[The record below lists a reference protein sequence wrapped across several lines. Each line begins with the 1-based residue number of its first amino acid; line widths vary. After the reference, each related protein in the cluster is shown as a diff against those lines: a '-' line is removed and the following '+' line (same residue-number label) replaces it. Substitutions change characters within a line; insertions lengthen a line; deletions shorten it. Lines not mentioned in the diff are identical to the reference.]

1 MKPKKRDTVPT
12 DIEMAAYGS
21 KGGDSFAQ
29 GSSWSIRE
37 PFGVG
42 HVPAWA
48 RGRHRQD
55 PPLRRFIDSF
65 KRDPGRRVSTHGIYG
80 HGHPDQYRYRD
91 GTRASDQA
99 ADSSD
104 PSSETPRGQQNHGSH
119 YFDLHAA
126 NVRTANTGLARELKG
141 RHLQMIAIGGSVGTG
156 LFVAS
161 GKCLFLGGPAALII
175 AYGFV
180 GIMLWCT
187 IQALGE
193 LAVAFP
199 VAGSFSS
206 YSTRF
211 LDPAW
216 GFAMG
221 WNYALQWLTVLPLE
235 LVAASITIGY
245 WNDKLNKA
253 IFITI
258 FLIIVIIIN
267 LFGIKGYGEAEF
279 VFSLIKITAVIGFII
294 LAAVINIGG
303 FPDDAHGGSTG
314 YIGGR
319 YWTNPGAFHNGF
331 KGLCSVFVSAA
342 FAFTGTELVGLAA
355 AETANPRKSLP
366 TAIKQVFWRITVFY
380 VVSLTLIGLIVPYNH
395 PYLLGNTPSDGS
407 PDRKKESYSV
417 SDASHSPFVIA
428 IESAYIDILPGIM
441 NAVIL
446 VAVLSVGNS
455 AVFGSSRTLAALADQ
470 RQAPQILAYVDRKGR
485 PLFAILFAAL
495 VGLIGY
501 LADLKFQADVL
512 NWLLAVSGLSSI
524 FTWGS
529 ICLCHIRFRRAWARR
544 GRSLSQLSFT
554 AQAGVTGSYIG
565 LGLNIFVLIA
575 QFWTAAFPIVT
586 FTDNQDSDHASASK
600 VVQTFFLQYL
610 CVPIV
615 GAFYLVH
622 KLWFRTR
629 VVRSE
634 EMDLDTGRRRD
645 VNLPVLLM
653 QEREEVEG
661 WPGWK
666 RVYRF
671 FC

>member
-1 MKPKKRDTVPT
+1 MKPKKRDSMPS

-21 KGGDSFAQ
+21 RGGDSFGQ
-29 GSSWSIRE
+29 GSSWSFRE
-37 PFGVG
+37 PFAVG
-42 HVPAWA
+42 RVPTWA
-48 RGRHRQD
+48 RARHRQE
-55 PPLRRFIDSF
+55 PRLRTFLDSF
-65 KRDPGRRVSTHGIYG
+65 KRDPVRRISTHGIYAQS
-80 HGHPDQYRYRD
+80 HPDQY
-91 GTRASDQA
+91 QA

-104 PSSETPRGQQNHGSH
+104 EPPTEQNHGSH

-141 RHLQMIAIGGSVGTG
+141 RHLQMIAIGGSVGSG

-161 GKCLFLGGPAALII
+161 GKCLYLGGPASLII

-180 GIMLWCT
+180 GVMLWCT

-235 LVAASITIGY
+235 LIAASITIGY
-245 WNDKLNKA
+245 WNDQLNKA

-258 FLIIVIIIN
+258 FLATVIIIN
-267 LFGIKGYGEAEF
+267 LFGVKGYGEAEF
-279 VFSLIKITAVIGFII
+279 VFSIVKIAAVTGFII

-303 FPDDAHGGSTG
+303 FDDPQGNTG

-319 YWTNPGAFHNGF
+319 YWTNPGAFHHGF

-366 TAIKQVFWRITVFY
+366 TAIKQVFWRITLFY
-380 VVSLTLIGLIVPYNH
+380 IVSLTLVGLIVPYNH
-395 PYLLGNTPSDGS
+395 ERLLGNIQH
-407 PDRKKESYSV
+407 YSV
-417 SDASHSPFVIA
+417 SDASYSPFVIA
-428 IESAYIDILPGIM
+428 IESASIQVLPGIM

-446 VAVLSVGNS
+446 IAVLSVGNS

-501 LADLKFQADVL
+501 LADLKFQSDVL

-544 GRSLSQLSFT
+544 GRSLTQLSFT
-554 AQAGVTGSYIG
+554 AQAGITGSYVG
-565 LGLNIFVLIA
+565 LFLNVFVLIA
-575 QFWTAAFPIVT
+575 QFWIAAFPIVT
-586 FTDNQDSDHASASK
+586 FTDNQSAATASPSK
-600 VVQTFFLQYL
+600 VAQSFFLQYL

-615 GAFYLVH
+615 VAFYLVY
-622 KLWFRTR
+622 KLWFRTKI
-629 VVRSE
+629 VRSD

-645 VNLPVLLM
+645 VNLPVLVM
-653 QEREEVEG
+653 REKEEVEG